1 MIKINFE
8 LESLQELQEIHDN
21 LNGMEFQESDFMSSF
36 KVYGEK
42 DVMEFTFGYEDLE
55 SVVIE
60 RVS

>member
-21 LNGMEFQESDFMSSF
+21 LNGMEFQESDFMSNF

-42 DVMEFTFGYEDLE
+42 YVMEFTFGYEDLE
-55 SVVIE
+55 EVIIE
-60 RVS
+60 RA